1 MRGRVTWPRFSLAS
15 PGKRRAVLIGVFDY
29 SPTGASHYP
38 MIRAIKKYPW
48 VKLTDTSYAI
58 STDLTP
64 EAVFTQLRSLMESA
78 SNLYVMTSRKPFA
91 GYGPQ
96 SVNDWLQ
103 QN

>member
-1 MRGRVTWPRFSLAS
+1 M
-15 PGKRRAVLIGVFDY
+15 AVLIVLFDY

-48 VKLTDTSYAI
+48 AKLTETSYAI
-58 STDLTP
+58 STDLAP
-64 EAVFTQLRSLMESA
+64 HAVFNQLRSLMEST
-78 SNLYVMTSRKPFA
+78 SNLYVLTHRKPFA

>member
-1 MRGRVTWPRFSLAS
+1 MF
-15 PGKRRAVLIGVFDY
+15 VLIVLFDS

-48 VKLTDTSYAI
+48 AKLTDTSYAI

-64 EAVFTQLRSLMESA
+64 QAVFTQLRSLMESA
-78 SNLYVMTSRKPFA
+78 CNLYAMTSRKPFA

>member
-1 MRGRVTWPRFSLAS
+1 M
-15 PGKRRAVLIGVFDY
+15 AVLIVLFDY
-29 SPTGASHYP
+29 SPSGASHYS
-38 MIRAIKKYPW
+38 MIRGIKKYRW

-58 STDLTP
+58 ATDLTP
-64 EAVFTQLRSLMESA
+64 EAVFTQLRGLMESA
-78 SNLYVMTSRKPFA
+78 ANLYVMTSRKPFA

>member
-1 MRGRVTWPRFSLAS
+1 M
-15 PGKRRAVLIGVFDY
+15 AVLIVVFDY
-29 SPTGASHYP
+29 SPTGASHYS

-48 VKLTDTSYAI
+48 AKLTNTSYAI
-58 STDLTP
+58 STDHP
-64 EAVFTQLRSLMESA
+64 PQAVFTQLQGLMEDA
-78 SNLYVMTSRKPFA
+78 SNLYVFTYRKPFA